1 MVKSVTATALA
12 EEIGDRLK
20 QARLN
25 RNLTQSEVAELAGIA
40 RKTVLNAEKGKVQ
53 LDIMIAILMA
63 LDLTQQ
69 IDLFLPKQEISPL
82 QLAKLQ
88 GKKRQRA
95 SGQRHN
101 KDGKHQ
107 NGNGSHYNKYR
118 DDVVGAVSFNTEKGL
133 GSFEYD
139 PGFKKKARYLKYRAF
154 LFGLRGYTMR

>member
-1 MVKSVTATALA
+1 MKPKWDFRVKHVTAAALA

-25 RNLTQSEVAELAGIA
+25 RDLTQSEVAEIAGIA

-63 LDLTQQ
+63 LDLTEQ
-69 IDLFLPKQEISPL
+69 IDLFIPKQEISPI

-95 SGQRHN
+95 SGQRSN
-101 KDGKHQ
+101 KDEE
-107 NGNGSHYNKYR
+107 
-118 DDVVGAVSFNTEKGL
+118 TPEW
-133 GSFEYD
+133 
-139 PGFKKKARYLKYRAF
+139 
-154 LFGLRGYTMR
+154 

>member
-1 MVKSVTATALA
+1 MHFIVKGVTAIALA

-53 LDIMIAILMA
+53 LNIMIAILMA
-63 LDLTQQ
+63 LDLKQQ

-95 SGQRHN
+95 SGQRSN
-101 KDGKHQ
+101 KDEE
-107 NGNGSHYNKYR
+107 
-118 DDVVGAVSFNTEKGL
+118 TPEW
-133 GSFEYD
+133 
-139 PGFKKKARYLKYRAF
+139 
-154 LFGLRGYTMR
+154 